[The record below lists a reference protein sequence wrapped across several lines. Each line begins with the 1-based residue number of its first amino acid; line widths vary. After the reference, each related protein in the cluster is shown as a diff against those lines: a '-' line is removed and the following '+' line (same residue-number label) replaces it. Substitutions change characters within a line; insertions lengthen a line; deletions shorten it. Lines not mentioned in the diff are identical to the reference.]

1 MTTKRQE
8 PSRLQSI
15 EALQARTGTFE
26 AAIVEA
32 QAEQQQAQAELEAGD
47 TEALERIT
55 QAGSK
60 LKALQDALQTV
71 TARLAELEREQTQ
84 AELAAAHKQTVRELA
99 GHAKDATLALS
110 DLLATRKQ
118 AGEALTA
125 AVSDILA
132 AYDRVAQARQAFSI
146 LAQQVAPGLQ
156 YYPPGTEP
164 TDRGANRQ
172 QQAYTLKQEL
182 QAQGANLTAVTTG
195 WLGGQRVIIDH
206 DKPMAPSPNSTL
218 VDMALKARLA
228 HRQTEKA
235 QQKTRPAR

>member
-182 QAQGANLTAVTTG
+182 QAEGADLTAVTIG
-195 WLGGQRVIIDH
+195 WLGGQRLIIDH
-206 DKPMAPSPNSTL
+206 DKPLAPTPNSTL

-228 HRQTEKA
+228 HRQSEKA
-235 QQKTRPAR
+235 RQKTRPAR